1 VSDNATTLIMEIFR
15 LVRLLQVEFRPILVH
30 LHLSGSTA
38 AGAEWMALLDDAIND
53 KPRAVR
59 IMSRVY
65 NYIHAE
71 SSMVFATD
79 TLAVSR
85 KRKAIE
91 ASQLVGSG
99 GSLAMSATADQR
111 DGERPHDAVAAE
123 SRALSPDGGGDGVPG
138 GAVADTCGHVAVDA
152 AGGLPRA
159 QPVHRSGGRGD
170 ASAARPPLFPAASN
184 ALKTAFSAPEP
195 HVPSKEAE
203 EALGAMLSN
212 SISPVGDIRA
222 CGTKTRGRV
231 CLDVGVSANYAYKV
245 MEKLPWWPRL
255 RERAGGQ
262 THHPFHVLTRS
273 RLIPVTTRSVDANA
287 AGVEDV
293 CLPILWPSRASKV
306 SVVVAMLLLLYDKQ
320 PGAKEEI
327 DYYVATVVAGQGLVA
342 SVCGSDGDDSGC
354 SSGSEAM
361 SDASSS
367 DCTEGVGSPTKQVAA
382 KERRASLQASRSK
395 AAQAAR
401 KGGKTMGSSAQR
413 VRAGARD
420 GDGDID
426 ADADAESGC
435 SKGADKKASSGTGAR
450 GTQRGSSRTTKSARS
465 ATKRKKDISEASN
478 TWKLDSTASLMLAS
492 SIKSGSSTR
501 VIPYTS
507 TEPLSTDDSYPTHVD
522 VQLTK
527 KAFESFKS
535 ADPTKHA
542 GVSVADAVVALRSVS
557 HDELNYDWEPPPEFK
572 NLYKLELVLV
582 TEGQHKAIAD
592 SQQQVKFLLSPKQV
606 DEAKKLLSF
615 AGEKVGTINIDSP
628 SRFCIKAPIKELL
641 LDENPMLLTYSTLAN
656 MSIIHEAEANARV
669 TTGNI
674 SFARRVARSSATGT
688 SSVVADGADIA
699 YSVEKMLDAFLKS
712 AYSATV
718 FKFCSSDG
726 VDRHGRCTVV
736 GSDIRVALQ
745 AEYMTDA
752 IIDANALCLRD
763 WCEENNKDFYPL
775 LAEEATSIIGCSGP
789 EVSVDDATTVINKL
803 ADDVTVCAATQYGF
817 MICVLR
823 KHWVSAIVDVAD
835 QKVDIYDSYP
845 GMQCMTKAMPTIVS
859 RLKLFGQLLRDAVG
873 RKKTIRPTIKGFKR
887 KTHSNLKQSDG
898 YNCGPFSFSRLAH
911 AARSKHPTMRGTFGD
926 ILRVYMVANV
936 FTYGAKYD
944 RLRTSAAAS
953 IADRQAAE

>member
-30 LHLSGSTA
+30 LHLSGSTP

-53 KPRAVR
+53 KPQAVR

-71 SSMVFATD
+71 SSMVFATE

-91 ASQLVGSG
+91 ASKLVGSG
-99 GSLAMSATADQR
+99 SSNAMSATTEQR

-123 SRALSPDGGGDGVPG
+123 SRGVSPDGGSDRVPG
-138 GAVADTCGHVAVDA
+138 GAVADTCGRGAVDGV
-152 AGGLPRA
+152 GGLPRD
-159 QPVHRSGGRGD
+159 QPVHSNGCRAD
-170 ASAARPPLFPAASN
+170 HSAARPPLFPAASN
-184 ALKTAFSAPEP
+184 ALKTAFSPPIP

-203 EALGAMLSN
+203 NALWDMLSN
-212 SISPVGDIRA
+212 SSSPVGDIRA

-255 RERAGGQ
+255 RERVGNK
-262 THHPFHVLTRS
+262 THHLFHVLTRS

-287 AGVEDV
+287 PGIEDV
-293 CLPILWPSRASKV
+293 CVPILWPSRASKV
-306 SVVVAMLLLLYDKQ
+306 SAIVAMLLLLYDKQ

-342 SVCGSDGDDSGC
+342 SVGGSEVDDSAC
-354 SSGSEAM
+354 SSGSEAV
-361 SDASSS
+361 SSGSSS
-367 DCTEGVGSPTKQVAA
+367 DGAEGVGSPSKHVAA
-382 KERRASLQASRSK
+382 KERRAALHASRSR
-395 AAQAAR
+395 AAKVAHKGRKMVCTAA
-401 KGGKTMGSSAQR
+401 K
-413 VRAGARD
+413 RARTEARD
-420 GDGDID
+420 VDSDSD
-426 ADADAESGC
+426 ANADAKSGGC
-435 SKGADKKASSGTGAR
+435 KGADKNASSGTSAK
-450 GTQRGSSRTTKSARS
+450 GTRRGSSRASKSARS
-465 ATKRKKDISEASN
+465 ATKLTKDNSEASS
-478 TWKLDSTASLMLAS
+478 TWTLDSTSSLMLAS
-492 SIKSGSSTR
+492 SIKTGSTTS

-507 TEPLSTDDSYPTHVD
+507 TEPLSTDNSYPAQVD

-527 KAFESFKS
+527 KAFESFKT
-535 ADPTKHA
+535 ADPTKQA
-542 GVSVADAVVALRSVS
+542 GISVADAVIGLRAVS

-572 NLYKLELVLV
+572 DLYKLELVLV

-606 DEAKKLLSF
+606 EEAKRLLLF
-615 AGEKVGTINIDSP
+615 AGEKVGTIDIDSP
-628 SRFCIKAPIKELL
+628 SRFCIKACIKEPL

-669 TTGNI
+669 TAGNI
-674 SFARRVARSSATGT
+674 SFARRVARSSAAGT
-688 SSVVADGADIA
+688 SNVVADGADIK

-726 VDRHGRCTVV
+726 MDRHDRCTVV

-745 AEYMTDA
+745 TEYMTDA

-763 WCEENNKDFYPL
+763 WCDENNEDFYPL
-775 LAEEATSIIGCSGP
+775 LAEEATSIIGCNGP
-789 EVSVDDATTVINKL
+789 EVSVDNATTFINKL
-803 ADDVTVCAATQYGF
+803 ADDVTVCEATQYGF

-835 QKVDIYDSYP
+835 HKIDIYDSYP
-845 GMQCMTKAMPTIVS
+845 GMQCMTKTMPTIVS
-859 RLKLFGQLLRDAVG
+859 RLKLFGQLLRDAAG
-873 RKKTIRPTIKGFKR
+873 RKKTIRPTIKGFQR
-887 KTHSNLKQSDG
+887 KTHANLKQSDG

-911 AARSKHPTMRGTFGD
+911 AARSKHPSMRGTFGD

-953 IADRQAAE
+953 IADREAAE